1 MTAGARVAAMLSPV
15 LFVIVGLFGL
25 GFATV
30 FVQSLGVGV
39 PGAAASPTAGP
50 TLQHYGDLAR
60 SPEFYRS
67 LGLTVWV
74 ATIATTVA
82 VVGGVALALLIDAVA
97 RGRRLAAG
105 PLETTAGLRRWRGPR
120 SGSNAGYHQ
129 RHFSS
134 FAPLLYAL
142 LQVPLAVPHLA
153 MAVVTV
159 TLFAQSGLV
168 ARIAYALGLINEP
181 ARFPALI
188 YDQWGAGTL
197 LAYAAKE
204 IPFIA
209 VVATALLAR
218 IGADYDLVA
227 QTLGASRWQR
237 IRHVTL
243 PLIAPGVGAA
253 ALMVFA
259 YVFAAFETPFVLG
272 RPYPAM
278 LSVVAERQ
286 FMSLDLADRPGA
298 MALAFVMTVLAAL
311 FVRAYQALSHATLGH
326 DRTVLF

>member
-1 MTAGARVAAMLSPV
+1 MTARARVAAMLSPV

-39 PGAAASPTAGP
+39 PGAAAAPTAGP

-74 ATIATTVA
+74 ATMATTVA
-82 VVGGVALALLIDAVA
+82 VVGGVALAARCVA
-97 RGRRLAAG
+97 RGRRLRRSNAPAAS
-105 PLETTAGLRRWRGPR
+105 RKI
-120 SGSNAGYHQ
+120 GSNAGYL
-129 RHFSS
+129 RDTGS
-134 FAPLLYAL
+134 FAPLCAL
-142 LQVPLAVPHLA
+142 PRPLRRL
-153 MAVVTV
+153 AVVTV

-168 ARIAYALGLINEP
+168 ARSDYARGLINEQ

-286 FMSLDLADRPGA
+286 FMSLD
-298 MALAFVMTVLAAL
+298 
-311 FVRAYQALSHATLGH
+311 
-326 DRTVLF
+326 

>member
-1 MTAGARVAAMLSPV
+1 MTPRARVAAMLSPV

-39 PGAAASPTAGP
+39 PAPRRRRRRP
-50 TLQHYGDLAR
+50 TLQHYGDLAQR
-60 SPEFYRS
+60 RVLCS
-67 LGLTVWV
+67 LGLTCGSRRWQPRWRS
-74 ATIATTVA
+74 
-82 VVGGVALALLIDAVA
+82 VGGVALALL
-97 RGRRLAAG
+97 
-105 PLETTAGLRRWRGPR
+105 PMR
-120 SGSNAGYHQ
+120 SRAEAS
-129 RHFSS
+129 R
-134 FAPLLYAL
+134 YAL

-168 ARIAYALGLINEP
+168 ARLAYALGAIDEP

-209 VVATALLAR
+209 VVAIALLAR
-218 IGADYDLVA
+218 IGADFDIVA

-243 PLIAPGVGAA
+243 PLIAPGIGAA

-278 LSVVAERQ
+278 LSVVAQRQ

>member
-1 MTAGARVAAMLSPV
+1 
-15 LFVIVGLFGL
+15 VIVGLFGL

-39 PGAAASPTAGP
+39 PGGAAGP
-50 TLQHYGDLAR
+50 TARYYIDLAR
-60 SPEFYRS
+60 DSEFYFS
-67 LGLTVWV
+67 LALTVWV
-74 ATIATTVA
+74 ATMATTVS
-82 VVGGVALALLIDAVA
+82 VVGGVALALLLDAVA
-97 RGRRLAAG
+97 RGRRVVYG
-105 PLETTAGLRRWRGPR
+105 
-120 SGSNAGYHQ
+120 
-129 RHFSS
+129 
-134 FAPLLYAL
+134 L

-159 TLFAQSGLV
+159 TLFSQSGLV
-168 ARIAYALGLINEP
+168 ARIAYALGLIDEP

-188 YDQWGAGTL
+188 YDRWGAGTL

-227 QTLGASRWQR
+227 RTLGASRWQR

-278 LSVVAERQ
+278 LSVVAQRQ

-298 MALAFVMTVLAAL
+298 MALAFVMTLLAAL
-311 FVRAYQALSHATLGH
+311 FVRAYQALSHATLGR